1 MGYKLVRL
9 VALSFFT
16 ILGLNAT
23 YWLVSLAG
31 SQMSIIG
38 LFWWLSLTIL
48 SALATVMALVGAI
61 ITITEL

>member
-9 VALSFFT
+9 VALSVLT
-16 ILGLNAT
+16 ALGLNAT

-31 SQMSIIG
+31 SQMSLIG
-38 LFWWLSLTIL
+38 LFWWLSLSTL
-48 SALATVMALVGAI
+48 SALGTVMALVGVI